1 MSKRRPSDHIK
12 AQKEVKKREGYM
24 CLRCG
29 GVYADA
35 HGHHLLYFSEGGPA
49 NFYTMTK

>member
-1 MSKRRPSDHIK
+1 
-12 AQKEVKKREGYM
+12 M

-49 NFYTMTK
+49 NFYTMTTMCPPCHSKYHTKKANIDIIRF